1 MADVCGLKSS
11 FIMLVKQ
18 CHKPSPSLPSL
29 HHKSVVC
36 LSFPVMGAITNVIN
50 HPSFKTSAFITVMLA
65 YLYQTSGEH
74 PTPPW
79 SSGWCLKSE
88 KPYGYDMVLDGFIM
102 LTNSFI
108 WFYMVLFGF
117 IWFYMVLYGFIWFY
131 HVTSNIKPTVH
142 QGKFLPTLPTSRE
155 LVPGHILPSSQDGSW
170 SQKTSSQPTSRP
182 SLGPRN
188 FNLFKWPSKYWIV
201 FFGWFSCQIQSQN
214 AAVSWA
220 SWAVAAIKVIETWG
234 EIVSHMF
241 KVDVTSC

>member
-65 YLYQTSGEH
+65 YLYQTSEEH

-108 WFYMVLFGF
+108 WFYL
-117 IWFYMVLYGFIWFY
+117 VLYGFIWFY
-131 HVTSNIKPTVH
+131 TVSYGFIMLH
-142 QGKFLPTLPTSRE
+142 LTLSQQFTKANFYQLRQLRE
-155 LVPGHILPSSQDGSW
+155 
-170 SQKTSSQPTSRP
+170 
-182 SLGPRN
+182 N
-188 FNLFKWPSKYWIV
+188 
-201 FFGWFSCQIQSQN
+201 SCQAIFFHLPKMDHDPKKLHHSRLPDL
-214 AAVSWA
+214 A
-220 SWAVAAIKVIETWG
+220 SVQG
-234 EIVSHMF
+234 
-241 KVDVTSC
+241 TSTFSNDLRSIGLSSSADFPVKFRAKMLRWVEPVERLRQ